1 MPKSYK
7 KVSIHLPLSF
17 DTSWYDTA
25 MPEDAAQA
33 LKLGATL
40 HATLLSIKAGE
51 AAAELEAKMAVEV
64 AAIRATADER
74 IASIQNEL
82 TVAAAERAAAQQRA
96 AAALEAQR
104 TELAA
109 ATAVEKE
116 RAAAATATRIQGLQT
131 ELFVAQE
138 KYKGLEER
146 LQVLKDGRDA
156 DIHAAENRTKTL
168 LQLTLDEKE
177 RAVLRADAAFATLKE
192 AYDRQSEELHALSD
206 LIRKKP
212 SANSRVKGTDYEN
225 EFREKLIGAY
235 GIGEGFKLTD
245 SARSGIGHAGDYLMN
260 WGEHTILWEV
270 KNYDRPVPTAEVE
283 KFRRDMKENPQVR
296 VGVMISRTSAITG
309 QTSSGDRN
317 IENIEGKLLIYLSNF
332 ESMGDEILSNLL
344 MLFRVWWA
352 SNSLSEDDDEEKITT
367 IRNLEKLYEE
377 AKRAKTEW
385 RLHKS
390 HMESALRWMAERVE
404 DSESRIRSTLS
415 ILQGKAKVYE
425 VPAGIFRNVDG
436 DIKKQQDIQVL
447 LRISYVDAGSNVLLN
462 DLAKRFSDDRK
473 ISIDTA
479 KEHIR
484 AVLDP
489 VVVEAG
495 KGKPIRINGLRL
507 ADTLSV
513 V

>member
-1 MPKSYK
+1 
-7 KVSIHLPLSF
+7 
-17 DTSWYDTA
+17 
-25 MPEDAAQA
+25 
-33 LKLGATL
+33 
-40 HATLLSIKAGE
+40 
-51 AAAELEAKMAVEV
+51 
-64 AAIRATADER
+64 
-74 IASIQNEL
+74 
-82 TVAAAERAAAQQRA
+82 
-96 AAALEAQR
+96 
-104 TELAA
+104 
-109 ATAVEKE
+109 
-116 RAAAATATRIQGLQT
+116 
-131 ELFVAQE
+131 
-138 KYKGLEER
+138 
-146 LQVLKDGRDA
+146 
-156 DIHAAENRTKTL
+156 
-168 LQLTLDEKE
+168 
-177 RAVLRADAAFATLKE
+177 
-192 AYDRQSEELHALSD
+192 
-206 LIRKKP
+206 
-212 SANSRVKGTDYEN
+212 
-225 EFREKLIGAY
+225 
-235 GIGEGFKLTD
+235 
-245 SARSGIGHAGDYLMN
+245 MN